1 MTEPETNIRALM
13 SRAHRTACDKGWW
26 NFPYRSYGDQW
37 ANFHSE
43 LSEAWEEIRKG
54 KSLSYTYHSETEI
67 GSKPE
72 GVAVEL
78 ADLLI
83 RVFDTCEHYG
93 IPLVEALA
101 EKMDYNDRR
110 PYRHGGKTA

>member
-1 MTEPETNIRALM
+1 MIPETDIRVLM
-13 SRAHRTACDKGWW
+13 SQSHRTACDKGWW
-26 NFPYRSYGDQW
+26 DGDERSLGNQF

-43 LSEAWEEIRKG
+43 LSEAWEEIRNG
-54 KSLSYTYHSETEI
+54 NNLRLIYSSESSC
-67 GSKPE
+67 GPKPE

-83 RVFDTCEHYG
+83 RVFDTCEKYD
-93 IPLVEALA
+93 IPLVEALSQ
-101 EKMDYNDRR
+101 KMAYNNHR